1 VPSKTLRA
9 GLMNLQS
16 EMNEPVH
23 RAGYIAIIG
32 RPNVG
37 KSTLLNR
44 LVGQKVSI
52 TSRKPQTTRQRI
64 VGILTRGDA
73 QFVFVDTPGF
83 QTQNRSALARA
94 MNRSVTQSLQGVDVV
109 LWVIEALKFSEL
121 DARLHK
127 LVPRGVPVVLV
138 INKTDRLDDKNAL
151 LPFIKELDGQFEFQ
165 AIVPV
170 AAQKSEHLD
179 ELLKAI
185 TPLLPEGPPPFGEDE
200 ITTASERFLASEL
213 IREKLFRLLGDE
225 LPYAVAV
232 EMERFE
238 TRNGLRRIYASIIVD
253 KDSQKA
259 IVIGKSGE
267 KLKAIATQARKDMER
282 LFGTRVFLE
291 VWVKVRSGWADS
303 PAILK
308 RMGHEI

>member
-1 VPSKTLRA
+1 
-9 GLMNLQS
+9 MNLPS
-16 EMNEPVH
+16 GMNEPVH

-37 KSTLLNR
+37 KSTLLNH

-64 VGILTRGDA
+64 VGILTRSDA

-94 MNRSVTQSLQGVDVV
+94 MNRSVTQSLHGVDVV
-109 LWVIEALKFSEL
+109 LWVVEALKFGEP

-127 LVPRGVPVVLV
+127 LVPSGVPVVLV
-138 INKTDRLDDKNAL
+138 ISKVDRLDDKNAL
-151 LPFIKELDGQFEFQ
+151 LPFIKELDGQFEFH

-170 AAQKSEHLD
+170 AAQKDEQLD

-185 TPLLPEGPPPFGEDE
+185 TPLLPEGPSLFGEDE

-238 TRNGLRRIYASIIVD
+238 ARDGLRRIYASIIVD

-259 IVIGKSGE
+259 IVIGKGGE

-282 LFGTRVFLE
+282 MFGARVFLE

-303 PAILK
+303 AAVLK